1 MHYHIK
7 TLTFSII
14 FRIRIT
20 GCSLCQI
27 IVFGMIEKVSKMM
40 K

>member
-1 MHYHIK
+1 MHYLIK
-7 TLTFSII
+7 ILTFSII

-27 IVFGMIEKVSKMM
+27 IVFGMMEKVSEMM